1 MRPGERFR
9 SEHPGTNSHGVE
21 LGRGTFCMALTAP
34 RMIHNAMPV
43 IEASRN
49 ENAAHPLS
57 I

>member
-1 MRPGERFR
+1 
-9 SEHPGTNSHGVE
+9 VE
-21 LGRGTFCMALTAP
+21 LGCGTFCMALTAS